1 MQKSKLIFM
10 VLLPIVVIMVGTTAV
25 YYYIMWK
32 DDSRSGSTS
41 LIALKEREKLLSDAQ
56 DVKVFYPDG
65 AALNI
70 MVIKIKQ
77 TFDSMKVAET
87 AIGELFNLNA
97 IPNKEAFPSNA
108 RVLGIYYG
116 IDKILYVD
124 LSSEIKKNFQGDALK
139 EFLIIKSIY
148 ETATSNVELDDV
160 QILING
166 KEEDTIGGHYS
177 ISAPIKRIATQEV
190 KIDEIQKHG

>member
-1 MQKSKLIFM
+1 MRKSKLIFM
-10 VLLPIVVIMVGTTAV
+10 VLLPIVVVMAGTTAI

-32 DDSRSGSTS
+32 DDGRSGVMS
-41 LIALKEREKLLSDAQ
+41 LIALKEREKIVSDAQ
-56 DVKVFYPDG
+56 DVKVFYPEG

-70 MVIKIKQ
+70 MIIKIKQ
-77 TFDSMKVAET
+77 TFDTMKIAEA

-124 LSSEIKKNFQGDALK
+124 LSSEIKKNFQGDAMK
-139 EFLIIKSIY
+139 EYLIIKSIY
-148 ETATSNVELDDV
+148 ETAASNLELDDV
-160 QILING
+160 KILING
-166 KEEDTIGGHYS
+166 KEEETIGGHYN
-177 ISAPIKRIATQEV
+177 ISVPIKRIATQEV
-190 KIDEIQKHG
+190 KFDEIRKHG

>member
-1 MQKSKLIFM
+1 MRKSRLIFLV
-10 VLLPIVVIMVGTTAV
+10 VLPLIVLIVGTTVV

-32 DDSRSGSTS
+32 DDSRSGATS
-41 LIALKEREKLLSDAQ
+41 LIALKEREKLVSDAR
-56 DVKVFYPDG
+56 DVKVFYPEG

-70 MVIKIKQ
+70 MIIKIKQ
-77 TFDSMKVAET
+77 TFDTMKIAET

-124 LSSEIKKNFQGDALK
+124 LSAEIKRNFQGDALK

-160 QILING
+160 KILING
-166 KEEDTIGGHYS
+166 KEDETIGGHYD
-177 ISAPIKRIATQEV
+177 ISSPIKRIATQEV
-190 KIDEIQKHG
+190 KI